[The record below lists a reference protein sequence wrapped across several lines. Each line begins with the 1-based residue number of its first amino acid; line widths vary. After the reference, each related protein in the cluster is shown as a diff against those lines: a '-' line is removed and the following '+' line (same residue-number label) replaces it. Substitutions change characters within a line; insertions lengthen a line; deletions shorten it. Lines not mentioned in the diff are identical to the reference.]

1 MKNRSGITL
10 ISLVI
15 TVIVLSILASI
26 ATYSGVEVIK
36 SAKMT
41 AFTTEL
47 KIMQTQINTL
57 YQEDPNKIYG
67 QAIDSNEEIKKQA
80 EQIFKIEEAGIA
92 SYEGYT
98 YWSADYIK
106 NELKIEGIEQSF
118 FVNLSQRSIVS
129 FEGLKYDGEKYYT
142 LSQLPNGLYNV
153 DYQEEKDTK
162 PAFEIK
168 VETLGIN
175 KWRLSILNIQYEGY
189 INKWQVAYRLEN
201 RDYWNT
207 TEDLSF
213 VVNTAGRYQIQLIN
227 GEIKSEEKE
236 QIVVNDYAKEG
247 LKLYYDGIQNTRN
260 GNNPEATTWE
270 DLSGNRNDGILTN
283 MMNIASGY
291 YSLEE
296 KGYVFL
302 QDNSY
307 IRSTNK
313 IGITGDAN
321 YTIEIVLNLWEE
333 GSASTTSNSD
343 LSQPIGWG
351 ATDNIVG
358 TSGVFGYHKRTKKIG
373 YDFAN
378 NSVYTN
384 DAYNIVG
391 KTSYMSFRKTKVGQ
405 IENGNTDIGKINC
418 NGQDILN
425 TYTGEASFIPSL
437 EDTEVQIGGNIGR
450 TENQTGTFCGS
461 IQAVRIYNRVLTE
474 DEVQRNY
481 QTDRIRFNIE

>member
-10 ISLVI
+10 ISLAI

-67 QAIDSNEEIKKQA
+67 EAINSNEEVKNRA

-118 FVNLSQRSIVS
+118 FVNLPQRSIVS
-129 FEGLKYDGEKYYT
+129 FEGLKYDGKKYYT

-153 DYQEEKDTK
+153 DYQGVTEAK
-162 PAFEIK
+162 PTFNIK
-168 VETLGIN
+168 VENLGIN
-175 KWRLSILNIQYEGY
+175 KWRLSILDIQYEGY

-201 RDYWNT
+201 KEYWNT

-213 VVNTAGRYQIQLIN
+213 VVNTAGKYQVQLIN
-227 GEIKSEEKE
+227 GEIKSEIKE
-236 QIVVNDYAKEG
+236 EIVVNDYAKEG
-247 LKLYYDGIQNTRN
+247 LRLYYDGIQNTRE
-260 GNNPEATTWE
+260 GNNPNATIWE
-270 DLSGNRNDGILTN
+270 DLSGNSNDGILTN

-333 GSASTTSNSD
+333 GSASTASNSD

-351 ATDNIVG
+351 ATDSIVG
-358 TSGVFGYHKRTKKIG
+358 TSGVLGYHKKAKKIG

-418 NGQDILN
+418 NGQNISS
-425 TYTGEASFIPSL
+425 TYTGDVSFIPSL
-437 EDTEVQIGGNIGR
+437 EDTTVQIGGSIGR

-474 DEVQRNY
+474 EEIQRNY